1 MWIDRYEPDNPGHDK
16 RDVERQRRKDQ
27 EAKTVKHE

>member
-16 RDVERQRRKDQ
+16 RGVERQRRKDQ